1 MVRLKLIF
9 RLPQSSSTSKTDKDS
24 PKKDPSTNLEQPQHL
39 IEGSLHHALVTNPSK
54 YLWADPMAWHAGHL
68 EVLDCPRPYSTQLSV
83 PPSSP
88 RDNDYPEETK
98 GIYKNLYSQWHLADS
113 RNMYLREIISGVI
126 MRKRYAL
133 GLQDTV
139 LATRGLV
146 NLCSSLIG
154 IHKS

>member
-1 MVRLKLIF
+1 
-9 RLPQSSSTSKTDKDS
+9 
-24 PKKDPSTNLEQPQHL
+24 
-39 IEGSLHHALVTNPSK
+39 
-54 YLWADPMAWHAGHL
+54 
-68 EVLDCPRPYSTQLSV
+68 
-83 PPSSP
+83 
-88 RDNDYPEETK
+88 
-98 GIYKNLYSQWHLADS
+98 
-113 RNMYLREIISGVI
+113 MYLREIISGVI

>member
-9 RLPQSSSTSKTDKDS
+9 RRPPPSSTAKTNKGP
-24 PKKDPSTNLEQPQHL
+24 PKKHQQTKLEQPQHL
-39 IEGSLHHALVTNPSK
+39 VEGSLHHALVTNPSK

-68 EVLDCPRPYSTQLSV
+68 EVLNCPRPYSTQPSV
-83 PPSSP
+83 PSSSP
-88 RDNDYPEETK
+88 RDNDYPEETRAN
-98 GIYKNLYSQWHLADS
+98 YENLYSKWHLADS

-146 NLCSSLIG
+146 SL
-154 IHKS
+154 HF